1 MGIRCTEYGEELG
14 AQSKS
19 IYGEVEIRARSGGN
33 NGWEVYNVS
42 EGKVLYHSHYR
53 DYCVDY
59 KASMYDLF
67 RLVAKVPWLVDVEED
82 DTF

>member
-19 IYGEVEIRARSGGN
+19 IYGEVEIRSRRN
-33 NGWEVYNVS
+33 NDGWEVYNVS
-42 EGKVLYHSHYR
+42 EGKVLFSSPYK
-53 DYCVDY
+53 DYCYDY

-67 RLVAKVPWLVDVEED
+67 RLVAKVPWRVDVEED